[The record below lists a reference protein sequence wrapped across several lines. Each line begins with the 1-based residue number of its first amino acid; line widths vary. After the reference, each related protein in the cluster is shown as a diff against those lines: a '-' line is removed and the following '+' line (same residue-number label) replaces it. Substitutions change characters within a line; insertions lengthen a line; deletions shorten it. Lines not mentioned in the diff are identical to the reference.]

1 MRRLRLE
8 PETQFL
14 LLAAAIGA
22 AGALANAAF
31 RLLIGL
37 SQRAF
42 ASGAG
47 SLFEPVGPSLWWIVV
62 IATPAL
68 GGLAVALLGRATNTE
83 VGGYAL
89 PGFLEKLHLRAKDI
103 DLRGTLLRTCAA
115 ALTLGSGGSAGV
127 EGPIATLGGGMAAWI
142 GRVRQL
148 GGERLRVMV
157 ACGSSAAVAAAYGSP
172 IAAVFFTQEIVL
184 AGNYDLHNF
193 VRVVVAAGSATVV
206 ARAMR
211 GDAPMFEAPAFELA
225 SSSEVLHYLLLG
237 LACGLCGAW
246 FSRLFFWTQKRFA
259 ALRLPALYKPALGGA
274 LVGLLA
280 LSGVGVLGTGHEV
293 IETLLSSERAS
304 GWRLLAGLGV
314 LLFAKMLA
322 TSITIG
328 SGGAGGV
335 FGPSL
340 CFGAVLG
347 GLVGGAADLLRPDS
361 SASPALYS
369 LVGMGA
375 FLAATVRAPLTSIFL
390 VFEMTGSSSTAVLPT
405 LVAVA
410 AALFVSR
417 RLERYSIDE
426 ATLAAR
432 GIDLGQRREQSAL
445 GGVLVRSAM
454 SRGFDGVA
462 ASATAPELMALIS
475 ESSANAFVVVDER
488 EEMVGILALQDLR
501 VLDAKTAEALG
512 PLTIAADLCERN
524 VVTVFGDESLAAAL
538 TKMDQAGYRQLPV
551 VERDAPRRVV
561 GMLERQHVLS
571 AYRRL
576 LAEPGARAAGAG
588 PRPNESGDSLRL

>member
-1 MRRLRLE
+1 
-8 PETQFL
+8 
-14 LLAAAIGA
+14 
-22 AGALANAAF
+22 
-31 RLLIGL
+31 
-37 SQRAF
+37 
-42 ASGAG
+42 
-47 SLFEPVGPSLWWIVV
+47 
-62 IATPAL
+62 
-68 GGLAVALLGRATNTE
+68 
-83 VGGYAL
+83 
-89 PGFLEKLHLRAKDI
+89 
-103 DLRGTLLRTCAA
+103 
-115 ALTLGSGGSAGV
+115 
-127 EGPIATLGGGMAAWI
+127 
-142 GRVRQL
+142 
-148 GGERLRVMV
+148 
-157 ACGSSAAVAAAYGSP
+157 
-172 IAAVFFTQEIVL
+172 
-184 AGNYDLHNF
+184 
-193 VRVVVAAGSATVV
+193 
-206 ARAMR
+206 
-211 GDAPMFEAPAFELA
+211 
-225 SSSEVLHYLLLG
+225 
-237 LACGLCGAW
+237 
-246 FSRLFFWTQKRFA
+246 
-259 ALRLPALYKPALGGA
+259 
-274 LVGLLA
+274 
-280 LSGVGVLGTGHEV
+280 V

-347 GLVGGAADLLRPDS
+347 GLVGGAADLLRPDA